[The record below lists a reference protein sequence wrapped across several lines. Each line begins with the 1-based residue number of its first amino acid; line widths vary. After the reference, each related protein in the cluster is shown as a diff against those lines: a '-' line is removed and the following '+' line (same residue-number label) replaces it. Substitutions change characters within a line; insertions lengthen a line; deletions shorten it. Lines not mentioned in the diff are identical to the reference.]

1 MPQFLFVVEI
11 PPTEGMSTTPGYSHK
26 WLGFASDADTLL
38 KPVKGTTRLALNV
51 WLLAAEKALPV
62 LAELSALA
70 SHHKCS
76 YSSVL
81 IPDGAVTLALDVK
94 PKP

>member
-11 PPTEGMSTTPGYSHK
+11 PPTEGISTSPGYSHK

-38 KPVKGTTRLALNV
+38 KPVKGTTRLAPNV
-51 WLLAAEKALPV
+51 WLLNAEKVLPL
-62 LAELSALA
+62 LAELCALA
-70 SHHKCS
+70 NHHKVS
-76 YSSVL
+76 YSSILV
-81 IPDGAVTLALDVK
+81 PDGAVTLALDVK

>member
-11 PPTEGMSTTPGYSHK
+11 PPTEGISTTPSFSHK
-26 WLGFASDADTLL
+26 WLGFANDADTLL
-38 KPVKGTTRLALNV
+38 KPVKGTTRLAPNV
-51 WLLAAEKALPV
+51 WLLIAEKALP
-62 LAELSALA
+62 LLSELCALA
-70 SHHKCS
+70 SLHNVS

-81 IPDGAVTLALDVK
+81 IPDGAVMLALDVK